1 MQLKHEKIM
10 VAKFTFIKFLIVLNV
25 TGDLDF
31 INLKTN
37 IINISK

>member
-1 MQLKHEKIM
+1 MQLKHEKIIA
-10 VAKFTFIKFLIVLNV
+10 AKFVFIKFINVLNV